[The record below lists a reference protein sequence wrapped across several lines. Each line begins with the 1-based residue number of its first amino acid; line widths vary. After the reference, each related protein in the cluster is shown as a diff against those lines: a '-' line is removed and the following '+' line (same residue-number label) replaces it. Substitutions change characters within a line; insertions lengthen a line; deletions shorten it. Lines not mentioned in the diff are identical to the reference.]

1 MGSKR
6 NVGVELCLVDILSRF
21 TYRGHSVTCL
31 KQRKLGFLWFQ
42 VRGRLELP
50 FEDLQS
56 PTLPLCYLT
65 GNCRIAKVLL
75 YLAMPKVLSYL
86 AMPKV
91 LSYLAMPKV
100 LSYLAMPK
108 VLSYLIL

>member
-1 MGSKR
+1 MGSKG

-21 TYRGHSVTCL
+21 TYRGHSVTPKGRGHSVTCL
-31 KQRKLGFLWFQ
+31 KQRKLSFLWFQ

-65 GNCRIAKVLL
+65 GNCRKAKVLT
-75 YLAMPKVLSYL
+75 
-86 AMPKV
+86 
-91 LSYLAMPKV
+91 
-100 LSYLAMPK
+100 
-108 VLSYLIL
+108 YLILCI